1 MQKIVVE
8 FKGIKKNYPISGGVF
23 KRQRGTVNV
32 LNGIDLSLEKGQIT
46 GLVGESGCGKS
57 TLAKLLMKLENPTA
71 GEILFENKAIQAFN
85 GRKKIDYYRQV
96 QMIFQD
102 PFSSLNP
109 RMRIR
114 NIIGEMVTIQG
125 VNKQQALQ
133 ETKVMLNKVGLDE
146 SALERYPHEFSG
158 GQRQRIAIARAL
170 IVKPKLLVADEPV
183 SALDLSLQAKTLSLL
198 RDLKNEMNLTI
209 LLISHDLRKV
219 ASFCKN
225 VAVMYLG
232 RIVES
237 IPGEQLLKGSRH
249 PYSAALIASIPVTNP
264 AKRVTDKTVI
274 TGEVPSP
281 IDLPSGCAFHKR
293 CPKRLP
299 HCHEQVPEL
308 KPTENHHHKLAC
320 FLMDQV

>member
-1 MQKIVVE
+1 MQKYLVE
-8 FKGIKKNYPISGGVF
+8 LKGIKKHYPILGGVL
-23 KRQRGTVNV
+23 KRQQGTVNV
-32 LNGIDLSLEKGQIT
+32 LNGIDLALEQGEIT

-57 TLAKLLMKLENPTA
+57 TLAKLLMKLEDPTA
-71 GEILFENKAIQAFN
+71 GEILFENEAVQTFSR
-85 GRKKIDYYRQV
+85 RKKVDYYRQV

-109 RMRIR
+109 KMKIR
-114 NIIGEMVTIQG
+114 NIIGEMVTIRG
-125 VNKQQALQ
+125 ASKQKALQ
-133 ETKVMLNKVGLDE
+133 ETIKMLKKVGLDE
-146 SALERYPHEFSG
+146 SALERFPHEFSG

-198 RDLKNEMNLTI
+198 RDLKNELNLTI

-219 ASFCKN
+219 SGFCKN

-232 RIVES
+232 RIMET
-237 IPGEQLLKGSRH
+237 IPGKLLLENSRH
-249 PYSAALIASIPVTNP
+249 PYSAALIDSIPVTNP
-264 AKRVTDKTVI
+264 ANRTERESLI

-308 KPTENHHHKLAC
+308 KPTKNQYHKLAC
-320 FLMDQV
+320 FLMDQE